1 MKRLFGHE
9 KSPRRGLNQHFL
21 EIVLYSEVK
30 RPESPTITLSYPLE
44 QLALLDTMS
53 LDDFLASHAE
63 SEEIRLSIHSTD
75 EGELY
80 FLPVTE

>member
-1 MKRLFGHE
+1 MF
-9 KSPRRGLNQHFL
+9 
-21 EIVLYSEVK
+21 
-30 RPESPTITLSYPLE
+30 
-44 QLALLDTMS
+44 